1 MRRRDDLVGIDNGL
15 GATVLNGLLHHR
27 QRIFGQQ
34 LQDANIL
41 PGPGHRAM
49 TLLEVFPQLLEAGR

>member
-1 MRRRDDLVGIDNGL
+1 M
-15 GATVLNGLLHHR
+15 LNGLLHHR